1 MTRKALTVAFTR
13 RAAIQIQEANT
24 WWRSNRQEASGAIA
38 EEVERAI
45 GLLAL
50 QPAAGA
56 PARAV
61 RLRGVRRILLSRVGY
76 HLYSDRG
83 ARVLARQARFAAV
96 ALSAEER
103 DLLLTASY
111 KGNDMCLE
119 PDSQVHVVRI
129 R

>member
-76 HLYSDRG
+76 HLYYRV
-83 ARVLARQARFAAV
+83 RPRLRRIEVLAFWHAKRGSLPLR
-96 ALSAEER
+96 
-103 DLLLTASY
+103 
-111 KGNDMCLE
+111 
-119 PDSQVHVVRI
+119 
-129 R
+129 